1 MGSWKCTTFGFV
13 KSPPPKN
20 ANFSCRS
27 HASQIK
33 SLKKNLP
40 LKKKNEKRLTGL

>member
-1 MGSWKCTTFGFV
+1 MQNIWLCEV
-13 KSPPPKN
+13 PPPPKN

-40 LKKKNEKRLTGL
+40 FKKKNEKRLTGL